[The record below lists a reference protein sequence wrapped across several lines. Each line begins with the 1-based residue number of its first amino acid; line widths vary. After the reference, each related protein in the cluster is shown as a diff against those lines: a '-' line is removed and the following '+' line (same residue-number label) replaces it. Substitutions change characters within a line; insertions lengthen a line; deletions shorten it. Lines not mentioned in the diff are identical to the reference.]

1 MMMNN
6 YDDLLLEESSRGR
19 GYEEPEPL
27 TEEEIAALTTN
38 DDWEPN
44 DPLLPELVMGLAEDA
59 AEHPVSTAAD
69 FTAPVAMLPIA
80 LPLRMVES
88 GLREGM
94 NKGGDFEAF
103 KQGAKQ
109 ELDDAT
115 DAVGTLAEIA
125 KLPTEW
131 FVDKLDKPI
140 GWLKSKMIK
149 EPKPYNSKFDPAN
162 EDIYF
167 DEPQV
172 FKEDYEW

>member
-1 MMMNN
+1 MNN
-6 YDDLLLEESSRGR
+6 YDDLLLEESGSGR
-19 GYEEPEPL
+19 GYSEPEPL
-27 TEEEIAALTTN
+27 TEDEIAALATN
-38 DDWEPN
+38 DNWEPD
-44 DPLLPELVMGLAEDA
+44 DPLLPELVIGLAEDA
-59 AEHPVSTAAD
+59 AEHPVSTVAD

-115 DAVGTLAEIA
+115 DAVGTLTEIA
-125 KLPTEW
+125 RLPTEW
-131 FVDKLDKPI
+131 FVGKLDKPI

-149 EPKPYNSKFDPAN
+149 EPKPYNPKYDPTN
-162 EDIYF
+162 EDTYIQT
-167 DEPQV
+167 PQV
-172 FKEDYEW
+172 FREDYEW

>member
-1 MMMNN
+1 MT
-6 YDDLLLEESSRGR
+6 DEELLEASGRGR
-19 GYEEPEPL
+19 GYKESEPL
-27 TEEEIAALTTN
+27 TEEEIAALIAN
-38 DDWEPN
+38 NDWEPD

-59 AEHPVSTAAD
+59 AKHPVSTIAD

-103 KQGAKQ
+103 KRGAKQ

-115 DAVGTLAEIA
+115 DAVGTLAEMV

-131 FVDKLDKPI
+131 FVGKLEQPI
-140 GWLKSKMIK
+140 GWLKSKMTK
-149 EPKPYNSKFDPAN
+149 EPKPYNPRLDPAN
-162 EDIYF
+162 EDIYIQT
-167 DEPQV
+167 P
-172 FKEDYEW
+172 EDYEW

>member
-1 MMMNN
+1 MT
-6 YDDLLLEESSRGR
+6 DEELLEESGRGR
-19 GYEEPEPL
+19 GYKESEPL
-27 TEEEIAALTTN
+27 TDEEVAALTAN
-38 DDWEPN
+38 DDDWEPD
-44 DPLLPELVMGLAEDA
+44 DPFLPELVMGLAEDA
-59 AEHPVSTAAD
+59 AEHPVSTVAD

-115 DAVGTLAEIA
+115 DAVGTLAEMV

-131 FVDKLDKPI
+131 FVGKLEQPI

-149 EPKPYNSKFDPAN
+149 EPKPYNPRLDPAN
-162 EDIYF
+162 EDTYIPTP
-167 DEPQV
+167 E
-172 FKEDYEW
+172 EDYEW

>member
-1 MMMNN
+1 MT
-6 YDDLLLEESSRGR
+6 DEELLEESGSGR
-19 GYEEPEPL
+19 GYKESEPL
-27 TEEEIAALTTN
+27 TDEEIAALTTN
-38 DDWEPN
+38 DDWAPE

-59 AEHPVSTAAD
+59 AKHPVSTAAD
-69 FTAPVAMLPIA
+69 FAAPVAMLPIA

-115 DAVGTLAEIA
+115 DAVGTIAEMA
-125 KLPTEW
+125 KLPAEW
-131 FVDKLDKPI
+131 FVDKLEQPI

-149 EPKPYNSKFDPAN
+149 EPKPYNPRFDPAN
-162 EDIYF
+162 EDIYLN
-167 DEPQV
+167 EPQV
-172 FKEDYEW
+172 FREDYEW

>member
-1 MMMNN
+1 MNN
-6 YDDLLLEESSRGR
+6 YDDLLLEESGRGR
-19 GYEEPEPL
+19 GYEAPEPL
-27 TEEEIAALTTN
+27 TDEEVATLTTN
-38 DDWEPN
+38 DDWEPD

-59 AEHPVSTAAD
+59 AEHPVSTVAD
-69 FTAPVAMLPIA
+69 FTAPMAMLPIA

-115 DAVGTLAEIA
+115 DAVGTLAEVV
-125 KLPTEW
+125 KLPAEW
-131 FVDKLDKPI
+131 FTHKLEQPI

-149 EPKPYNSKFDPAN
+149 EPKPYNPRFDPTN
-162 EDIYF
+162 EDTYIQT
-167 DEPQV
+167 P
-172 FKEDYEW
+172 EDYEW

>member
-1 MMMNN
+1 MNN
-6 YDDLLLEESSRGR
+6 YDDLLLEESGR
-19 GYEEPEPL
+19 GHGDIEPEPL
-27 TEEEIAALTTN
+27 TEEEVAILTTN

-59 AEHPVSTAAD
+59 VKHPVSTVAD
-69 FTAPVAMLPIA
+69 FTAPLAMLPIA

-88 GLREGM
+88 GLHEGM

-125 KLPTEW
+125 RLPTEW
-131 FVDKLDKPI
+131 FVGKLEQPI

-149 EPKPYNSKFDPAN
+149 EPKPYNPRLDPAN
-162 EDIYF
+162 EDTYIPT
-167 DEPQV
+167 PQV

>member
-1 MMMNN
+1 MNN
-6 YDDLLLEESSRGR
+6 YDDLLLEESGRGR
-19 GYEEPEPL
+19 GYKEPEPL
-27 TEEEIAALTTN
+27 TGEEMAALTT
-38 DDWEPN
+38 DDWEPD

-59 AEHPVSTAAD
+59 VRHPVSTVAD
-69 FTAPVAMLPIA
+69 FTAPIAMLPIA

-125 KLPTEW
+125 RLPTEW
-131 FVDKLDKPI
+131 LVGKLEQPI
-140 GWLKSKMIK
+140 GWLKSKMTK
-149 EPKPYNSKFDPAN
+149 EPKPYNPRLDPAN
-162 EDIYF
+162 EDTYIPTP
-167 DEPQV
+167 E
-172 FKEDYEW
+172 EDHEW

>member
-1 MMMNN
+1 MT
-6 YDDLLLEESSRGR
+6 DEELLEESSHGR
-19 GYEEPEPL
+19 GYKESEPL
-27 TEEEIAALTTN
+27 TEEEVAALTAN

-44 DPLLPELVMGLAEDA
+44 DPLLPELVMGLAEDVVK
-59 AEHPVSTAAD
+59 HPVSTVAD

-103 KQGAKQ
+103 KQGARQ

-125 KLPTEW
+125 RLPTEW
-131 FVDKLDKPI
+131 FVNKLEQPI

-149 EPKPYNSKFDPAN
+149 EPKPYNPRLDPAN
-162 EDIYF
+162 EDTYIPTP
-167 DEPQV
+167 E
-172 FKEDYEW
+172 EDYEW

>member
-1 MMMNN
+1 MNN

-19 GYEEPEPL
+19 GYEESEPL

-38 DDWEPN
+38 DDWEPEN
-44 DPLLPELVMGLAEDA
+44 PLLPELVMGLAEDA
-59 AEHPVSTAAD
+59 AEHPVSTVAD
-69 FTAPVAMLPIA
+69 FIAPVAMLPIA

-115 DAVGTLAEIA
+115 DAVGTIAEMV

-131 FVDKLDKPI
+131 FVNKLEQPI

-149 EPKPYNSKFDPAN
+149 EPKPYNPRFDPAN
-162 EDIYF
+162 EDTYIQT
-167 DEPQV
+167 PQV
-172 FKEDYEW
+172 FREDYEW

>member
-1 MMMNN
+1 MT
-6 YDDLLLEESSRGR
+6 DEELLKESSSGR
-19 GYEEPEPL
+19 GYSEPEPL
-27 TEEEIAALTTN
+27 TDEEVAALTTN
-38 DDWEPN
+38 SDWEPE

-69 FTAPVAMLPIA
+69 FTAPMAMLPIA

-115 DAVGTLAEIA
+115 DAVGSIAEVV
-125 KLPTEW
+125 KLPAEW
-131 FVDKLDKPI
+131 FAGKLEQPI

-149 EPKPYNSKFDPAN
+149 EPKPYNPRLDPTN
-162 EDIYF
+162 EDTYIQT
-167 DEPQV
+167 PQV
-172 FKEDYEW
+172 FREDYEW